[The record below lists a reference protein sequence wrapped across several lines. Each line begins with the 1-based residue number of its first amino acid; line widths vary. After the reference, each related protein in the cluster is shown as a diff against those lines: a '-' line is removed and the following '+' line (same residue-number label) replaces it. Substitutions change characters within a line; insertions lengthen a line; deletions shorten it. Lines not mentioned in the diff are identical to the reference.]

1 MGICGVYSS
10 HSQLKQKDYETNKED
25 MAISEKDSFV
35 RKIDDKRR
43 FALPIEVRDEFSS
56 GVVVTRGRK
65 DFELYLYSK
74 DFYQKYVEPKFPD
87 VDNFD
92 IMDDASMDKMD
103 KAAQL
108 RMGKLDV
115 EADKKYGRITLTNDL
130 HNFVDFAN
138 EIEASRPMAGQAYF
152 HIFPK

>member
-1 MGICGVYSS
+1 
-10 HSQLKQKDYETNKED
+10 

-43 FALPIEVRDEFSS
+43 FALPMEIRNEFQS
-56 GVVVTRGRK
+56 GIVITRGRK

-87 VDNFD
+87 VDSFD
-92 IMDDASMDKMD
+92 IMDNESMDNMD

-115 EADKKYGRITLTNDL
+115 ESDKKYGRITLTADL
-130 HNFVDFAN
+130 HSFADFAS
-138 EIEASRPMAGQAYF
+138 EIEASRPIAGQAYF